1 MRLNPF
7 RALREVVEAR
17 QMLYATDGREI
28 LHNDPDGWEISQ
40 PWLWWN
46 GPAGGDGTGGPWGNP
61 PPGANG
67 TGRGVMPGVS
77 YCTNL
82 IAGTLAGLPWRVQSG
97 STRLAT
103 PPWIADPQ
111 LARPDARFGRVGG
124 PTPALQMS
132 VVDFRTQWITSA
144 LWFGDGYIWCPVRD
158 SSGQPVPPLW
168 HLAPS
173 RVKIENG
180 RYYLEGGR
188 PDVVFGTGAV
198 SEVEIPAEQLIHL
211 RGNPPYCQGHGSG
224 VIDLHG
230 AELGLAAAVRGYAL
244 GQFRSGIPS
253 GYLKV
258 NGPNPTQAQ
267 VDDLKSKW
275 MAQHGTGRRSI
286 AVLNATTDFNP
297 ISIAPIDAQLD
308 LARQWSLRDIGLAF
322 GVPASFLG
330 IPGDSSTYS
339 NVESRFIELRTYTL
353 LNWIRR
359 IEAALGAEFAYGTD
373 VKIVTAGL
381 ERGDTTSR
389 YTDYKIALDAGFMT
403 VAEVRELEDLP
414 PLDATGTG
422 LEAIV

>member
-1 MRLNPF
+1 M
-7 RALREVVEAR
+7 
-17 QMLYATDGREI
+17 
-28 LHNDPDGWEISQ
+28 
-40 PWLWWN
+40 
-46 GPAGGDGTGGPWGNP
+46 
-61 PPGANG
+61 
-67 TGRGVMPGVS
+67 S

-82 IAGTLAGLPWRVQSG
+82 IAGTLAGLPWRVQAG

-111 LARPDARFGRVGG
+111 LARPDARFGRVDG
-124 PTPALQMS
+124 PTPAWQMS

-144 LWFGDGYIWCPVRD
+144 LWFGDGYMYAPVRD

-173 RVKIENG
+173 KVKIEGG
-180 RYYLEGGR
+180 RYFLEGGQ
-188 PDVVFGTGAV
+188 PDLFGSGALP
-198 SEVEIPAEQLIHL
+198 EVEIPAADLIHL
-211 RGNPPYCQGHGSG
+211 RGNPPYHNGHGSG

-230 AELGLAAAVRGYAL
+230 AELGLAASVRSYAL
-244 GQFRSGIPS
+244 GQFSSGVPA

-258 NGPNPTQAQ
+258 NAPNQTQDQAN
-267 VDDLKSKW
+267 DLKKKW
-275 MAQHGTGRRSI
+275 MAQHGSGRRSI
-286 AVLNATTDFNP
+286 AVLNATTDFVP
-297 ISIAPIDAQLD
+297 IALSPLDAQLD

-330 IPGDSSTYS
+330 IPGDSSTYA

-359 IEAALGAEFAYGTD
+359 IEAALGAEFPYGTD

-389 YTDYKIALDAGFMT
+389 YADYKTGIEGGWLT
-403 VAEVRELEDLP
+403 VDEVRELEDLP
-414 PLDATGTG
+414 PLGTPPASEE
-422 LEAIV
+422 LEAIA